1 MCCSDWIKDLIEG
14 RYNQNFRVTKISQG
28 SLSKEKSGSIQLV
41 TLSLD
46 ALAAG
51 SHNILTELIE
61 DIRGDM
67 GIDHLK
73 KRKNIIR

>member
-1 MCCSDWIKDLIEG
+1 MCGSDWIKDLIED